1 MQNSSP
7 HQATVSKEEF
17 MRVLDTYEMLKNEQK
32 QARMMAA
39 REEDFDLEEL
49 KDPDATC
56 FDKCYVRCG
65 KGK

>member
-1 MQNSSP
+1 
-7 HQATVSKEEF
+7 